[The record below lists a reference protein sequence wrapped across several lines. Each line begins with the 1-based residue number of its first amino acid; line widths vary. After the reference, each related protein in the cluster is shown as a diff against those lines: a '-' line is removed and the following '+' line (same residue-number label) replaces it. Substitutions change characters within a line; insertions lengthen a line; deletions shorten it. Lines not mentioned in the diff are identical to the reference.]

1 MLLSAVPHPTIDII
15 MKVEGEEGESM
26 KVKDVMTAD
35 VVSVSA
41 RCSLQEAL
49 EIMRDKGLRRLPVI
63 EGDEL
68 VGIIVQ
74 HDIEKAL
81 RRPGT
86 IYETPVEWV
95 MTRPPL
101 QVIGPEQD
109 VVEAAQRMIDTKVS
123 CLPVMENDRVVG
135 IISETDILNLFIR
148 VMRGKD

>member
-1 MLLSAVPHPTIDII
+1 MLLSAVPHPTIDI